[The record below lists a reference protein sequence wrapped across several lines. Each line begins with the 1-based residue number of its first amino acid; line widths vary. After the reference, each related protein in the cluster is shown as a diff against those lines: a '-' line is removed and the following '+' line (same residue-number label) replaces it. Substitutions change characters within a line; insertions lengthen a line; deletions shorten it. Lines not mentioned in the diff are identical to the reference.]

1 MELLNEPNKS
11 EAEHALSMRSS
22 SMLKERRKVSFLR
35 VFMDGFL
42 RVLEKYSGI
51 LVNEISNL

>member
-1 MELLNEPNKS
+1 LELLNEPNKS
-11 EAEHALSMRSS
+11 EAEQALSMRSS